1 VGLLGSRAATC
12 CEPSYGTG
20 VEGVMLFS
28 ESTLVRISEVQIPVS
43 LSHRQLLCHAVHGT
57 ESPDQITGIDGNNF
71 AGRKEFGQCI

>member
-1 VGLLGSRAATC
+1 
-12 CEPSYGTG
+12 
-20 VEGVMLFS
+20 MLFS